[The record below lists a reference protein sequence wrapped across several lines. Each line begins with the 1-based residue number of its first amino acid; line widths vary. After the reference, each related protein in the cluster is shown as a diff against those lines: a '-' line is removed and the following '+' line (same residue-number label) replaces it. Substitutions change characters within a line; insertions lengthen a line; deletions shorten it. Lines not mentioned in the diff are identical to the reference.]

1 MLKVG
6 EDNTMDMSKYT
17 RKELEDILN
26 GYKKVLP
33 DGSLVDTAKGLKIP
47 EKPAPAEPIY
57 ADKEI
62 KDLVPNI
69 KAGVFADPDKLVQFL
84 SKLTGE
90 KVFLRNGQPVYRKGA
105 TEGLTGEGQLYSV
118 LPQTGTASYA
128 RAAPD
133 LIADIPAIA
142 TGTATAPLMMSPATA
157 PISMGAT
164 GMAGAGADVLRQQ
177 LENYLLQ
184 PKGKGIAPAGSID
197 KSRMY
202 TTAALDA
209 GAQLI
214 PGAFNLL
221 RSLTKNIDVN
231 KLDPVAMQRR
241 MDLSK
246 KYDIPLAVGE
256 KTALRSAKNLQNA
269 LGRYSESADT
279 MGTFY
284 RMREDKTE
292 DAIGN
297 LINNLFG
304 QRSRTDAGDIGQD
317 VVSVGE
323 SALQKAKD
331 ARKQATEGLYSK
343 AAKTADPVRVA
354 PTVRLID
361 SMMNEFA
368 QTAPERDILR
378 KIKGMLKKTVIT
390 KDQDGNRI
398 EEVVPETDFTRI
410 KNARD
415 TFAKYFE
422 TGMGATLKTPMD
434 ARITAI
440 RESLNDALKR
450 SSGDG
455 SFELAQKTFA
465 EFSEPIEGL
474 IKLQRKYKNLQS
486 PEQIVK
492 KIALSEPSV
501 IKDIANM
508 INAENPQ
515 LYKEVKKSVMQG
527 FFEQAFTRSVKDAD
541 NAVDRGGIFS
551 FATLKNKTNRPK
563 LKALLTE
570 DEFKAFDEL
579 TDLLAIAGSVNKT
592 GAQTAF
598 MIDEGERIKYGPME
612 RALRQIR
619 FDAPLQVIGRIADS
633 ILMGDHADKL
643 AKAVVDPESHKMLR
657 EIVAISD
664 NEPRV
669 VALISQLLNK
679 ILQNDFQEKSFLEAS
694 Q

>member
-1 MLKVG
+1 MLKVR
-6 EDNTMDMSKYT
+6 EDNTMDMDKFT
-17 RKELEDILN
+17 KEELLDILQGN
-26 GYKKVLP
+26 KEVLP
-33 DGSLVDTAKGLKIP
+33 DGSLVDTAKGLKLR
-47 EKPAPAEPIY
+47 EKPPAETIY
-57 ADKEI
+57 ADREI

-90 KVFLRNGQPVYRKGA
+90 KVFLRDGQPVYRKGA
-105 TEGLTGEGQLYSV
+105 TKGLTGRGQLYSV

-133 LIADIPAIA
+133 LIADIPAVA
-142 TGTATAPLMMSPATA
+142 TGTATAPLMMGGAF
-157 PISMGAT
+157 PISMAAT
-164 GMAGAGADVLRQQ
+164 GAAGAGADVLRQQ

-184 PKGKGIAPAGSID
+184 PKGKGIAPAGPID

-202 TTAALDA
+202 TTAVLDA
-209 GAQLI
+209 GAQAI

-241 MDLSK
+241 MDLSE

-256 KTALRSAKNLQNA
+256 KTGLRSAKNLQNA

-284 RMREDKTE
+284 RMREGKTE
-292 DAIGN
+292 DAIGK

-323 SALQKAKD
+323 SVLQKAKD
-331 ARKQATEGLYSK
+331 ARKQATEGLYNK
-343 AAKTADPVRVA
+343 AAKTADPVMVA
-354 PTVRLID
+354 PTARLID
-361 SMMNEFA
+361 SMMNEFS

-465 EFSEPIEGL
+465 EFSEPVEGL

-664 NEPRV
+664 NEPKV

-679 ILQNDFQEKSFLEAS
+679 ILQNNFEEARFQEAS